1 MVCQLILGC
10 PQAASQPDG
19 MVVIGAVVSVL
30 GGNAVD
36 CGERSADRTQGRPRA
51 RAMNDKE
58 SIENAEAGNGT
69 MLSGSNRR

>member
-1 MVCQLILGC
+1 M
-10 PQAASQPDG
+10 
-19 MVVIGAVVSVL
+19 IGAVVSVL